1 MDIFYGSIVKLAYVY
16 EKAVNVYS
24 FLQLILASQTIQYRL
39 YIGIINCRLS
49 RFRFNH
55 CSYEDI
61 CSENIANR
69 VTSIPQV
76 QYSLNIQAKF
86 PLDYRTA
93 NLLAQHTGMNTVI
106 FFPLNNNESLLPVN
120 DLMWIDFDLL
130 CIAG

>member
-49 RFRFNH
+49 RFRFN

-76 QYSLNIQAKF
+76 
-86 PLDYRTA
+86 
-93 NLLAQHTGMNTVI
+93 
-106 FFPLNNNESLLPVN
+106 
-120 DLMWIDFDLL
+120 
-130 CIAG
+130 